1 MTVDLSY
8 DELVLLIQL
17 VNQRFVEI
25 QRKDP
30 EAPEAKTSFEVA
42 LCKKLYEAHMDE
54 MKIIKEDA
62 AAGKRT
68 LPQSF
73 RR

>member
-17 VNQRFVEI
+17 VHQRSVEI
-25 QRKDP
+25 ARKDP
-30 EAPEAKTSFEVA
+30 EATTSFEVA
-42 LCKKLYEAHMDE
+42 LRKKLYDAHMDE